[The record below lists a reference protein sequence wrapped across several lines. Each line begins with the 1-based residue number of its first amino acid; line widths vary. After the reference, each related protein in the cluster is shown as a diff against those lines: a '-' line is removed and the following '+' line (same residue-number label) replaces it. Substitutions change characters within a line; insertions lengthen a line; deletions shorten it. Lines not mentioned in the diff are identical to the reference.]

1 MPVVTTL
8 RMKLADTSSNCEGIK
23 GWKKKLLASLT
34 VRLGWMET
42 EGDYAVA
49 TLLDPRF
56 LFNLLVGIYNCSFL
70 I

>member
-1 MPVVTTL
+1 MVTTL
-8 RMKLADTSSNCEGIK
+8 RTKLADTSSNCEGIK
-23 GWKKKLLASLT
+23 GWKKKLAASLT

-56 LFNLLVGIYNCSFL
+56 LLNLLVGIFNYFV
-70 I
+70 II